1 VKILFG
7 HVDSFAQQG
16 RLLVRELALV
26 GYQQF
31 GFGVRAPLII
41 EDVRSDQLLRPLERD
56 YLLSLGTKTCIL
68 VPLMFGEQLVG
79 AFGLRFLRLRR
90 FGAQELELAQALADQ
105 ATPVLQ
111 LSRLADAAKEA
122 AVAREREKAGCSRSR
137 SIWASDAN
145 WGAADICSG
154 RARTVRSRCT
164 CTRNSARIACSSR
177 AASSRSCYGT
187 RRTGLYSPPG
197 TVSGSSRFI
206 SESI

>member
-26 GYQQF
+26 GYRQF

-90 FGAQELELAQALADQ
+90 FGAK
-105 ATPVLQ
+105 V
-111 LSRLADAAKEA
+111 
-122 AVAREREKAGCSRSR
+122 
-137 SIWASDAN
+137 
-145 WGAADICSG
+145 
-154 RARTVRSRCT
+154 
-164 CTRNSARIACSSR
+164 
-177 AASSRSCYGT
+177 GT
-187 RRTGLYSPPG
+187 
-197 TVSGSSRFI
+197 GSSAC
-206 SESI
+206 